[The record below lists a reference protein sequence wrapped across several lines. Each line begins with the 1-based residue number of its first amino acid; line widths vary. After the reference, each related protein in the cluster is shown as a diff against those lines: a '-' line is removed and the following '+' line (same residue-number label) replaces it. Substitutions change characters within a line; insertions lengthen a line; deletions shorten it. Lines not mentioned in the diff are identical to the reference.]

1 MHLKLKL
8 KGCSAMLILLQV
20 ATKKGRFG
28 QLSSG
33 DWEQAASSVP
43 TRSVCSGLS
52 SVSVWVLVLV
62 SVLVWVC
69 SGLSSDSVSVSSE
82 SNSVLLS
89 SDSNFVSV
97 N

>member
-52 SVSVWVLVLV
+52 SVSVSVLVWVLVLV

-69 SGLSSDSVSVSSE
+69 SGLSSV
-82 SNSVLLS
+82 
-89 SDSNFVSV
+89 
-97 N
+97 